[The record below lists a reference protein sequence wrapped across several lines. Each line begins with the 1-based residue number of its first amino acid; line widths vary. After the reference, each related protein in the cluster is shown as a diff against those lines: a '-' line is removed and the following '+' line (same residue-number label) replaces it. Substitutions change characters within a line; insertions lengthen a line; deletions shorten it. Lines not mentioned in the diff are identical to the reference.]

1 LRKKNAPVEK
11 QKVHRRQKP
20 EFKIWTNTYDFCEVN
35 PTNRRKV
42 TKEYFQIS
50 TKKITLL
57 GLLFAVNVVFTLI
70 SRFLL
75 GAIPG
80 IAGFL
85 TFNITLWTIFVTFMA
100 FNFFYSVI
108 FLELSV
114 WFRVLY
120 DPNIPGLIAI
130 NLNDLSFLICL
141 ALFSFL
147 LNRLRFHLQ
156 KDYSPT
162 KKVWGYFWTLI
173 VSLIMAT
180 LVVSALDVLYNWG
193 FLITIYNKWY
203 GLAFEP
209 NTSWLLITIFWFN
222 IVQAI
227 INILIFSAIYK
238 ISYTL
243 IDKYFV
249 A

>member
-1 LRKKNAPVEK
+1 
-11 QKVHRRQKP
+11 
-20 EFKIWTNTYDFCEVN
+20 
-35 PTNRRKV
+35 
-42 TKEYFQIS
+42 
-50 TKKITLL
+50 
-57 GLLFAVNVVFTLI
+57 
-70 SRFLL
+70 
-75 GAIPG
+75 
-80 IAGFL
+80 
-85 TFNITLWTIFVTFMA
+85 VTFMA

-193 FLITIYNKWY
+193 FLITVYNKWY